1 MNTSTRTSPK
11 TTSPH
16 DSLPGADAHL
26 TFARVVR
33 SEWIKFRTLRS
44 TIWTLAITL
53 ALMVGIAALLSA
65 VGASQSDGAS
75 GDGSS
80 IVVITVATTMAQ
92 LAVTILG
99 VLVVTGEYSTGMI
112 RSTLTAVPRRLPAL
126 WAKGVVLAVS
136 IFVVSSVAVAI
147 SLAVMQLILGAKRKA
162 PDLGN
167 SDTVRVLVGVP
178 LYLTAI
184 ALFAFAIGAVL
195 RHSAAALATVLGLLL
210 VIENLFLF
218 PWRPFQLI
226 SPFLPGTAGSKIF
239 TPQGQ
244 IDLMS
249 RGRWALSLARG
260 RATGSC
266 LPGYWSCSRW
276 PLCSCVA
283 ETPDAASL
291 TGWPGPLKRRPA
303 SRRAWPS
310 GNLRQRLCD
319 DRGLVLER

>member
-1 MNTSTRTSPK
+1 MSTSTLTSPT
-11 TTSPH
+11 TTSPQE
-16 DSLPGADAHL
+16 SPPAAKAHL
-26 TFARVVR
+26 SFPRVVR

-53 ALMVGIAALLSA
+53 VLMVGIAALLSA
-65 VGASQSDGAS
+65 VGASQSDGGG

-80 IVVITVATTMAQ
+80 IVVITVATTLAQ

-99 VLVVTGEYSTGMI
+99 VLVITGEYSTGMI

-126 WAKGVVLAVS
+126 WAKGVVLAGS

-147 SLAVMQLILGAKRKA
+147 SLAVMQLILGPKGQA

-195 RHSAAALATVLGLLL
+195 RHSPAALATVLGLLL
-210 VIENLFLF
+210 VIENLLLF
-218 PWRPFQLI
+218 PWKPFQLV

-249 RGRWALSLARG
+249 RGAVGAVLGPWQ
-260 RATGSC
+260 
-266 LPGYWSCSRW
+266 GYGVLLVWVVV
-276 PLCSCVA
+276 LLTVA
-283 ETPDAASL
+283 AVL
-291 TGWPGPLKRRPA
+291 LRRRNA
-303 SRRAWPS
+303 
-310 GNLRQRLCD
+310 
-319 DRGLVLER
+319 